1 MNHLPTLRQL
11 RYLVALAEEAHF
23 GRAAANCFVTQS
35 TLSAGIKELEEI
47 LDAQLVERTKRS
59 VMVTPLGEEI
69 TRRAR
74 RIISEAEGLVELA
87 ASSRKPLVSQLR
99 FGVIPTIGPFLLP
112 RVLPELRAMFPE
124 LKLYLREEQTLHLLE
139 LLSKG
144 HIEVVLMALPYEMRG
159 VETHLLV
166 DDPFFVGLPRSHALA
181 ARKSLSPEELDPETL
196 LLLED
201 GHCLR
206 AHALS
211 ACQLVQGPVRRAL
224 EATSLHTLVQM
235 VDFGLGVTL
244 LPKLAVDGG
253 VLRGTDI
260 EIRPLT
266 GKLVSRQIG
275 LVWRK
280 TSGRGREFRLLGE
293 CLRDTINSV

>member
-47 LDAQLVERTKRS
+47 LDTRLVERTKRS

-69 TRRAR
+69 THRAR
-74 RIISEAEGLVELA
+74 RIISEAEGLAELA
-87 ASSRKPLVSQLR
+87 ASSRKPLVGDLR

-112 RVLPELRAMFPE
+112 RVLPELRATFPE

-206 AHALS
+206 AYALS

>member
-47 LDAQLVERTKRS
+47 LDTRLVERTKRS

-69 TRRAR
+69 THRAR
-74 RIISEAEGLVELA
+74 RIISEAEGLAELA
-87 ASSRKPLVSQLR
+87 ASSRKPLVGDLR

-112 RVLPELRAMFPE
+112 RVLPELRATFPE